1 MSTPAIRRWWKSSRT
16 IDNPREYNCV
26 EVGDGDTVI
35 AVRDTKDRAGAH
47 LYVSRAQWARFVRAV
62 NTDQIG

>member
-1 MSTPAIRRWWKSSRT
+1 MSTHAIRRWWESSRT
-16 IDNPREYNCV
+16 IDNPKDYNC
-26 EVGDGDTVI
+26 
-35 AVRDTKDRAGAH
+35 RAGAH